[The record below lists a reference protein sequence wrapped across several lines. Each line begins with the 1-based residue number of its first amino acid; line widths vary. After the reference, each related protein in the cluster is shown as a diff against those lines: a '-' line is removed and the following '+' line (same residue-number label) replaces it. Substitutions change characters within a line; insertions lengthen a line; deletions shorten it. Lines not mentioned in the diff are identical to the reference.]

1 MLVLDWWERWQ
12 IPLYLAALVL
22 GALIG
27 LAAPATA
34 PAFEVAINP
43 VLMALLYATFL
54 SVPLTKVGQALRD
67 GRFLAGLTVLNFLI
81 VPVVVYLLSR
91 FVADDQALLLG
102 VLLVLLAP
110 CIDYVIAFSGLAD
123 PARLRLLSQLSAE
136 SCGPVSVGELTET
149 SGLSQPTV
157 SHHLKRLTE
166 TGLLDKVR
174 VGRTMT
180 HQVRPE
186 LFAELR
192 TVLQMD

>member
-1 MLVLDWWERWQ
+1 
-12 IPLYLAALVL
+12 
-22 GALIG
+22 
-27 LAAPATA
+27 
-34 PAFEVAINP
+34 
-43 VLMALLYATFL
+43 MALLYATFL

-102 VLLVLLAP
+102 VLLAP

-136 SCGPVSVGELTET
+136 GCGPVSVGELTET

-166 TGLLDKVR
+166 AGLLDKVR

>member
-102 VLLVLLAP
+102 VLLAP

-123 PARLRLLSQLSAE
+123 PARLRLLSQLSVE
-136 SCGPVSVGELTET
+136 GCGPVSVGELTET

-166 TGLLDKVR
+166 AGLLDKVR
-174 VGRTMT
+174 VGRTVT

>member
-102 VLLVLLAP
+102 VLLAP

-136 SCGPVSVGELTET
+136 GCSPVSVGELTET

-166 TGLLDKVR
+166 AGLLDKVR
-174 VGRTMT
+174 VGRTVT

>member
-1 MLVLDWWERWQ
+1 MLDWWERWQ

-102 VLLVLLAP
+102 VLLAP

-123 PARLRLLSQLSAE
+123 PARLRLLSQLAADG
-136 SCGPVSVGELTET
+136 CGPVSVGELTET

-166 TGLLDKVR
+166 AGLLDKVR
-174 VGRTMT
+174 VGRTVT